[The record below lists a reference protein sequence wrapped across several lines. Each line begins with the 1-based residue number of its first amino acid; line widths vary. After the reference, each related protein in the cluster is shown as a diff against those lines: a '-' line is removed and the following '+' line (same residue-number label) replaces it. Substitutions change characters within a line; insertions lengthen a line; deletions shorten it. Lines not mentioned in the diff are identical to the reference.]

1 MQSGWVRLFKAE
13 LHIIMYIFLLALNN
27 YVKMLSLK
35 ILSLKLLNATSQ
47 ERSITNVNS
56 VLPQVRK
63 WSGSNK
69 KFFKVREKAGNFI
82 LSL

>member
-1 MQSGWVRLFKAE
+1 
-13 LHIIMYIFLLALNN
+13 MYIFCWLLIINNFKKN
-27 YVKMLSLK
+27 YVKMHSLK

-47 ERSITNVNS
+47 ERSMTNVNS

-69 KFFKVREKAGNFI
+69 NFFKVREKAGNFI